1 MVAAGTL
8 IWISIRPLIRLVLCV
23 SCGFAI
29 TKADLFPVV
38 AARSLGQI
46 ILNITLPSL
55 MFSKMVPAFT
65 QDNVGALGPL
75 ILVAIIYE
83 VLGVAMAWITRTLF
97 WVPHR
102 FRYGILVAGGWANVG
117 DIPTSVVM
125 SITGAA
131 PFGGSD
137 QTLSVAYISAFILVY
152 MITLFPMGGHYLV
165 AKDFV
170 GPDVEHDEVREQARE
185 RRKFILYGWP
195 KSLVN
200 YARLGRSRQSD
211 SFRED
216 SDPELQFPTIE
227 LKKET
232 ETSTSSIRPRPPKH
246 VSFGNGRIDRY
257 HDAMQDH
264 DLDTTT
270 AVPTDG
276 IATPA
281 ASHFTSPA
289 GTVTAHDLESEIRE
303 KHETEDTS
311 GKVEKKVPT
320 ARQRRQRWIVSQLK
334 TIVKS
339 TLTPASLSM
348 IISIPI
354 ALVPSLKGLFTATTN
369 SHIPDAPDGEPPLAF
384 ILDFASFMGAASV
397 PLGLICLG
405 SALARLNIPRSEW
418 TNLPVGAI
426 FTLAI
431 LKTVI
436 SPVIG
441 VLITIGL
448 TTAGVISKEDK
459 VLQFVCM
466 FFSCLPTATTQVYL
480 TQVYSGTGSAELIS
494 PFLLPQYFLMFFSM
508 TGLTAYAITYLF

>member
-8 IWISIRPLIRLVLCV
+8 IWISVRPLIRLVLCV
-23 SCGFAI
+23 SSGFAV

-38 AARSLGQI
+38 AARSVGQI

-65 QDNVGALGPL
+65 PDNVSALGPL
-75 ILVAIIYE
+75 VLVALIYE
-83 VLGVAMAWITRTLF
+83 GLGMLMAWITGKLF

-117 DIPTSVVM
+117 DIPTSVIM

-170 GPDVEHDEVREQARE
+170 GPDVEPDEVREQVRE
-185 RRKFILYGWP
+185 RRKFILRGWP
-195 KSLVN
+195 KAFLN
-200 YARLGRSRQSD
+200 HIRLRRIRRSH
-211 SFRED
+211 SFEED
-216 SDPELQFPTIE
+216 SDPEFQSPTIE

-232 ETSTSSIRPRPPKH
+232 PSSSVRPRPHKH
-246 VSFGNGRIDRY
+246 VSFRNDHEDHY
-257 HDAMQDH
+257 YDVTHDQ
-264 DLDTTT
+264 DLDATT

-276 IATPA
+276 MATPA
-281 ASHFTSPA
+281 MSYFASPA

-303 KHETEDTS
+303 TNTMENTS
-311 GKVEKKVPT
+311 KEVEKKVLT
-320 ARQRRQRWIVSQLK
+320 VRKDRQKRIVSQLK
-334 TIVKS
+334 TVMKS

-348 IISIPI
+348 IVSIPI
-354 ALVPSLKGLFTATTN
+354 ALVPSLKGLFMATTN
-369 SHIPDAPDGEPPLAF
+369 SHIPNAPDGQPPLAF
-384 ILDFASFMGAASV
+384 VLDFANFMGAASV
-397 PLGLICLG
+397 PIGLICLG
-405 SALARLNIPRSEW
+405 SALARLKIPWGEW
-418 TNLPVGAI
+418 SSLPVGAI

-431 LKTVI
+431 LKTVV

-448 TTAGVISKEDK
+448 TSAGVISKEDK

-480 TQVYSGTGSAELIS
+480 TQVYSGTGSAEFMS

-508 TGLTAYAITYLF
+508 TGLTAYSITYLF